1 MRLKA
6 VEKQFS
12 AGDLVTVK
20 DSRKEERFCII
31 GFKYDEEHQ
40 LIAILKALYNATC
53 IIEKPLGEL
62 KTLLIKGKL

>member
-1 MRLKA
+1 MRLQA
-6 VEKQFS
+6 VEKRFS

-31 GFKYDEEHQ
+31 GFKYDEDRQ
-40 LIAILKALYNATC
+40 LIAILKALYNETC
-53 IIEKPLGEL
+53 IIEKPLSEL